1 MKALAYILIMII
13 FFLAGQRIVQILEP
27 VSGYESKNCYELRA
41 TSHQLPL
48 ECRSK

>member
-1 MKALAYILIMII
+1 MKALAYILI
-13 FFLAGQRIVQILEP
+13 ILLCCYAVAQKP

-41 TSHQLPL
+41 TSGYYSLPL